1 MNIVSLCAVA
11 VTAAVLSLSLR
22 KKNGEISVLLII
34 ACSAGL
40 LFSVLSQAASVLGTV
55 NEIVAVSGI
64 NADYVAVLLKVIGI
78 CLLTEFTANTCR
90 DAGSSA
96 LASNVTLA
104 GKLMA
109 AVCALPLYA
118 DILNTVMSLLKR

>member
-1 MNIVSLCAVA
+1 MAI
-11 VTAAVLSLSLR
+11 
-22 KKNGEISVLLII
+22 
-34 ACSAGL
+34 
-40 LFSVLSQAASVLGTV
+40 
-55 NEIVAVSGI
+55 
-64 NADYVAVLLKVIGI
+64 LLKVIGI

-109 AVCALPLYA
+109 AFSALPLYTE
-118 DILNTVMSLLKR
+118 ILNLVLSLLQR

>member
-1 MNIVSLCAVA
+1 MSIVSLCALA
-11 VTAAVLSLSLR
+11 LTSAILALAIR
-22 KKNGEISVLLII
+22 RHNGEISVLLIA
-34 ACSAGL
+34 ACCVGL
-40 LFSVLSQAASVLGTV
+40 LISVMSSASALI
-55 NEIVAVSGI
+55 EAVSRISAVSQI
-64 NADYVAVLLKVIGI
+64 NGGYVAILLKVIGI

-109 AVCALPLYA
+109 AVSALPLYTE
-118 DILNTVMSLLKR
+118 ILNLVLSLLQR